1 MSEELA
7 RLPMWEPDVP
17 ETAEL
22 WVRRWYWRE
31 KHPWAKQALV
41 TTHEHP
47 KLSNWAF
54 SLFWLLLFGMSF
66 GPVLGTSAD
75 AAPYNWIL
83 FAGNSIAV
91 LSLLALVVPLT
102 FLLIPYAGTPWH
114 QVMEHLP
121 ELPEDLS
128 DEMLVPLLDLTE
140 RWIDTQ
146 SNIRLNISDHLLP
159 TRISSKSSGFE
170 EFRST
175 RELLKQMT
183 VEMRRHHHAVA
194 ASNHVGDASLKMV
207 PDNVAE
213 EAQREF
219 EALAEDA
226 EIFQSMFQNVV
237 SHAQMQRELN
247 TAVRL
252 PALK

>member
-1 MSEELA
+1 MSKELA
-7 RLPMWEPDVP
+7 QRVIWELDVP

-31 KHPWAKQALV
+31 KHPWAKQALI
-41 TTHEHP
+41 TAQEHS
-47 KLSNWAF
+47 KLSNSA
-54 SLFWLLLFGMSF
+54 LALTGTMLFGMSF
-66 GPVLGTSAD
+66 GAVLGTSAD
-75 AAPYNWIL
+75 ITPYNWIL

-91 LSLLALVVPLT
+91 LSLVSLMVPLM
-102 FLLIPYAGTPWH
+102 FLYILCLDAPWH

-121 ELPEDLS
+121 ELPEDLP

-140 RWIDTQ
+140 RWIDAR
-146 SNIRLNISDHLLP
+146 SNISLTISEQFLP
-159 TRISSKSSGFE
+159 TKKSSGFE
-170 EFRST
+170 EFKAT

-194 ASNHVGDASLKMV
+194 ASNHLDDAVMKMV
-207 PDNVAE
+207 PDNIAAE
-213 EAQREF
+213 ARREF
-219 EALAEDA
+219 EALAQDA
-226 EIFQSMFQNVV
+226 EISQTLFQNVV

>member
-1 MSEELA
+1 MSKELT
-7 RLPMWEPDVP
+7 RRQMGEPDVP

-22 WVRRWYWRE
+22 CVRRWYWRE

-41 TTHEHP
+41 TAHEHP

-66 GPVLGTSAD
+66 GPALGTSAD

-102 FLLIPYAGTPWH
+102 FLLIPYADTPWH

-159 TRISSKSSGFE
+159 ARISAKSSGFE
-170 EFRST
+170 EFRAT

-183 VEMRRHHHAVA
+183 VEMRRYHHAVA
-194 ASNHVGDASLKMV
+194 ASNHVDDAVMKMV
-207 PDNVAE
+207 PDNMAAE
-213 EAQREF
+213 ARREF

-226 EIFQSMFQNVV
+226 EISQTLFKSVV
-237 SHAQMQRELN
+237 SHAQMRRELN
-247 TAVRL
+247 AAVSL
-252 PALK
+252 PAVK